1 MSAAVTEAK
10 RLANE
15 LIRFESRGAGD
26 TENAMRR
33 LANRYGLSWRVFWS
47 LRYRP
52 QKDLSVGVFEKLR
65 EAHAAE
71 CKRQLERMAHEL
83 QIAHLKGVHV
93 QDLEDQVS
101 ALRGELETCLAQHR
115 ERKD

>member
-1 MSAAVTEAK
+1 MSAAVIEAQ

-52 QKDLSVGVFEKLR
+52 QKDVSVGVFEKLR

-71 CKRQLERMAHEL
+71 CRRQLERMAHEL

-101 ALRGELETCLAQHR
+101 ALRSEFEACVAQRNQR
-115 ERKD
+115 EG